1 MKHIFPGFSLIGAFA
16 VLTLAAGCTSM
27 QTQNKENL
35 LIAAGFK
42 EITPHTTAQQQKLQA
57 LPPDHITLVQI
68 ERRTY
73 YVFPD
78 AANNQ
83 AYVGGP
89 KQYQAYK
96 QLRLAN
102 KLANEN
108 LETAEIYQDASMN
121 WGAWGGWAGPGWMGW
136 Y

>member
-1 MKHIFPGFSLIGAFA
+1 MKQMFTRFSLIGTFA
-16 VLTLAAGCTSM
+16 LLALAVGCTTT

-35 LIAAGFK
+35 LVAAGFK
-42 EITPHTTAQQQKLQA
+42 VIVPHTAAQQQKLQA
-57 LPPDHITLVQI
+57 LPPDHVTLVQKAGK
-68 ERRTY
+68 TY

-89 KQYQAYK
+89 TQYQAYK
-96 QLRLAN
+96 QLRLTN

-108 LETAEIYQDASMN
+108 LEAAEMNQDASMD
-121 WGAWGGWAGPGWMGW
+121 WGTWGGWGAPGWRGLR
-136 Y
+136 